1 METRDK
7 SKKKAAPGSVTPY
20 IPADS
25 SLPELTWKALI
36 LGVLMAIVLGA
47 ANAYLGLKAGLT
59 ISATFPAAVVAIAAF
74 RLPFF
79 RGNVLEQNIARTT
92 ASVGEALVAGA
103 IFTLPAF
110 LIARVDGK
118 PLWDEFHYWSS
129 TWIMLVGGVLGV
141 LFVILLRRTLVEDA
155 ELPFPE
161 SAACAELVKA
171 GQKGESGAKYVFGAI
186 GVAALLEM
194 FKNSRGIEIIAG
206 YKEWFLKFPRSLVT
220 HGSSDAPLG
229 KVVHEG
235 GAFLATPAA
244 SPALIAVGYIIGPR
258 LAAVAFSGGAFGWLF
273 LVPLLLF
280 IDPDLGGRAGDVH
293 GLELAD
299 SVWRNYVRPIAV
311 GAMLVGAV
319 HTLFG
324 LRGSLAQA
332 FGRVV
337 ADFRKKSLIESEQE
351 AGSRLEIDV
360 SLKWITI
367 GVLVTMLPMTALYWM
382 FTKSIVG
389 AAVSA
394 IVMAVT
400 GFLFAAVGGY
410 LVGLIGGSNQP
421 ISGLAL
427 STLIIAALLMVAF
440 GITGAG
446 GVAAVLGVA
455 AVVCCVSAMAGDMI
469 QDLKVGHLLGGTPWK
484 MEVAEMISTVLVA
497 FVLVWPMVFLHQG
510 VPGGIGGEQL
520 AAPQAG
526 LMAQL
531 ATGIVGGD
539 MPWALILIGIA
550 FGVSLVLID
559 SPSPMLIAVGMYLH
573 FDTTSAI
580 FVGGILAWIIEQ
592 IRKRREYDEGDT
604 LASENR
610 GILIASGLIAGE
622 ALMAVVLAALYFA
635 LPADPPGGISS
646 IASSWLGLDPTGLM
660 GSVGGWLAIGLFI
673 VVGWMLVRIPLQ
685 TRR

>member
-1 METRDK
+1 MAAKPHVPYVPAET
-7 SKKKAAPGSVTPY
+7 T
-20 IPADS
+20 
-25 SLPELTWKALI
+25 LPELTLKALV
-36 LGVLMAIVLGA
+36 LGVLMAVVLGA

-79 RGNVLEQNIARTT
+79 RGNVLEQNIARTA

-103 IFTLPAF
+103 IFTIPAF
-110 LIARVDGK
+110 LIARVNGE
-118 PLWDEFHYWSS
+118 PVWDRFDYWSS

-171 GQKGESGAKYVFGAI
+171 GQKGESGARYVFGAI
-186 GVAALLEM
+186 GLSALLEL
-194 FKNSRGIEIIAG
+194 FKNSRGIEIIAST
-206 YKEWFLKFPRSLVT
+206 KEWFLRFPRSLVT
-220 HGSSDAPLG
+220 HGSAEAPLG
-229 KVVHEG
+229 EVTHTG
-235 GAFLATPAA
+235 GAFLASPAA

-258 LAAVAFSGGAFGWLF
+258 LSAVAFSGGAFGWLF

-280 IDPDLGGRAGDVH
+280 IDPELAQRVGDATDAEV
-293 GLELAD
+293 AD

-319 HTLFG
+319 HTL
-324 LRGSLAQA
+324 LSLKGSLTQA
-332 FGRVV
+332 FLRVV
-337 ADFRKKSLIESEQE
+337 QDFRKTSFVESAEE
-351 AGSRLEIDV
+351 AGSRLEMDV

-367 GVLVTMLPMTALYWM
+367 GAVVTIVPMTLLYWF
-382 FTKSIVG
+382 FTRNIG
-389 AAVSA
+389 GALMAAV
-394 IVMAVT
+394 VMSIT

-427 STLIIAALLMVAF
+427 STLIVAALLMVAI
-440 GITGAG
+440 GVKGGG

-469 QDLKVGHLLGGTPWK
+469 QDLKVGQLLGGTPWR

-497 FVLVWPMVFLHQG
+497 FVLVWPMVFLHAG
-510 VPGGIGGEQL
+510 VPGGIGGREL

-531 ATGIVGGD
+531 ATGIVGGS
-539 MPWALILIGIA
+539 MPWALIGIGIA
-550 FGVSLVLID
+550 FGLALVLIK

-580 FVGGILAWIIEQ
+580 FVGGILAWIVGV
-592 IRKRREYDEGDT
+592 IRRRRSFSEPER
-604 LASENR
+604 LASENK
-610 GILIASGLIAGE
+610 GTLIASGLIAGE
-622 ALMAVVLAALYFA
+622 ALMAVALAALYFL
-635 LPADPPGGISS
+635 LPPDPPDGVSS
-646 IASSWLGLDPTGLM
+646 VATAWLGIDASGLLDNW
-660 GSVGGWLAIGLFI
+660 GGWLALGLFAI
-673 VVGWMLVRIPLQ
+673 VTWVLVRTPL
-685 TRR
+685 RRRV